1 MAIHHRA
8 ERRALLKLSVASLAL
23 VVIPGA
29 ARAADAAAPATAP
42 VDAADGAGS
51 DTIYVY
57 GQRLSTTVAIEE
69 KRKADNVV
77 EVISADDLGKLPD
90 ANVAD
95 ALGRVPGVSVIV
107 NQDTGEGEYVAIR
120 GLSGTYN
127 AVSINGIR
135 VAQTD
140 PGSRDVSLNV
150 LPPNGLAAI
159 RVTKTLTPDQ
169 DGDAIGGTIDFRTP
183 TAFDFKDG
191 TIVRLYAS
199 GGFNEQARKADEPSA
214 TYQGQVDFGTR
225 FADDRFGIFVSAN
238 YGVSH
243 GNGQETENDGE
254 WEPYKWR
261 KDSEE
266 PIDERNMHL
275 PGIDLDYRRL
285 KQTRYGG
292 NFSLDFRGDTTQ
304 LYLRGQF
311 SRQKLRGTNDLTDY
325 NNIDTPRLTQVD
337 EDDTA
342 LAQPEDM
349 ITGRDDRGNIYGYSI
364 GQIVD
369 TDGDGVITDADRA
382 DEGLWSL
389 NGRSGVWDPRN
400 FEFARNFETIDRNQT
415 LGTINFGG
423 TSQFGRLKLDY
434 DVSYSGGERSSPNSF
449 EVAYACGEDPVCV
462 TPQTGIDWVS
472 NDPRFPHASLPAYA
486 QSVER
491 DSSLLVFDG
500 AELSRDKQTDKR
512 IAARIDARYD
522 FEGVL
527 DYVKFGAKFTRS
539 RRSYDYTPIWEGD
552 LLNADQSLAESGL
565 VDKEVTS
572 ILRGEYYYGDVF
584 DRDAVAAAIKA
595 AMAGDGGDGAPSETD
610 LLEDDKRSTEKV
622 YAAYALAHF
631 TAGPLQA
638 IAGGRFERRETHN
651 EFWIDDGDESGFG
664 TTDRGY
670 SVFLPSVT
678 AIYRPDDR
686 QVYRAAIWTGYSPP
700 EYGYI
705 SAGRS
710 VTREP
715 GTGEIIAISQ
725 GNPDLKAARSINADL
740 SAEYYIDRSSMISA
754 GLFYKHIKNFI
765 FTNGSQVDAPTQSG
779 RIEITQPQNGETA
792 EIYGLE
798 LNLIK
803 SFEGLAAPFD
813 GFGFEGNVTVQHSA
827 ASTGQPYRNG
837 AEIRFINTPHLLYNA
852 SLTYQK
858 YGIEAKLSYNYR
870 GKFIE
875 SLRDNAVDKWVRPNR
890 SLDLHT
896 RYNFTSR
903 FAVDF
908 DVSNLLNDYK
918 YYTTKGDNPTYMK
931 DYMEAGRTFLLRGSY
946 IF

>member
-1 MAIHHRA
+1 MATYHRA
-8 ERRALLKLSVASLAL
+8 DRRRTFLMLSAASLAITL
-23 VVIPGA
+23 MSA
-29 ARAADAAAPATAP
+29 ARAAEIDEAAAAAVDSADADAP
-42 VDAADGAGS
+42 
-51 DTIYVY
+51 DTIHVY
-57 GQRLSTTVAIEE
+57 GQRLSTAVAIDE
-69 KRKADNVV
+69 KRKADNIVD
-77 EVISADDLGKLPD
+77 VISADDLGKLPD

-107 NQDTGEGEYVAIR
+107 NQDTGEGEYVAVR

-127 AVSINGIR
+127 AVSINGVR

-140 PGSRDVSLNV
+140 PDSRDVSLNV

-183 TAFDFKDG
+183 TAFDFKNR
-191 TIVRLYAS
+191 TIVRLYAT
-199 GGFNEQARKADEPSA
+199 GGFNEQARKADEASA
-214 TYQGQVDFGTR
+214 TYQAQADFGTR
-225 FADDRFGIFVSAN
+225 FADDRFGAFVSLN

-304 LYLRGQF
+304 LYLRGQY
-311 SRQKLRGTNDLTDY
+311 SKQKLRGTNDLTDY
-325 NNIDTPRLTQVD
+325 NNIDTPRFTQVD
-337 EDDTA
+337 EDDTG

-349 ITGRDDRGNIYGYSI
+349 ITGRDDRGAIYGYTV

-369 TDGDGVITDADRA
+369 ADGDGVITDADR
-382 DEGLWSL
+382 DGSGLWSL

-415 LGTINFGG
+415 LATINFGG

-434 DVSYSGGERSSPNSF
+434 DVSYSGGERASPGSF

-472 NDPRFPHASLPAYA
+472 NDPRFPHAGLPDYA

-500 AELSRDKQTDKR
+500 AEWSRDKQTDSR
-512 IAARIDARYD
+512 IAARFDARYD
-522 FEGVL
+522 IDGVL
-527 DYVKFGAKFTRS
+527 DYVKFGAKFTQS
-539 RRSYDYTPIWEGD
+539 RRKYNYTPIWEGD
-552 LLNADQSLAESGL
+552 LLNADRNMAGSGL
-565 VDKEVTS
+565 VDKEVGS
-572 ILRGEYYYGDVF
+572 ILRGQYYYGDVF
-584 DRDAVAAAIKA
+584 DRDAVEAAIRAAAA
-595 AMAGDGGDGAPSETD
+595 DGSGLPSETD
-610 LLEDDKRSTEKV
+610 LLEDDKKSTEKV

-631 TAGPLQA
+631 STGALQA
-638 IAGGRFERRETHN
+638 IAGMRFERRETHN
-651 EFWIDDGDESGFG
+651 AFWVDDGDDSGFG

-670 SVFLPSVT
+670 NVFLPSVT

-700 EYGYI
+700 EYGYL
-705 SAGRS
+705 SAGQS
-710 VTREP
+710 ITREP

-725 GNPDLKAARSINADL
+725 GNPDLKPAKSINADV
-740 SAEYYIDRSSMISA
+740 STEYYIDGSSMVSA
-754 GLFYKHIKNFI
+754 GFYYKHIKNFI
-765 FTNGSQVDAPTQSG
+765 FTNGSQVNADTQSG
-779 RIEITQPQNGETA
+779 RIEISQPQNGETA
-792 EIYGLE
+792 EIYGIE

-803 SFEGLAAPFD
+803 NFQGLPAPFD
-813 GFGFEGNVTVQHSA
+813 GFGFEGNVTVQKSA

-837 AEIRFINTPHLLYNA
+837 DKIRFINTPHLLYNA

-875 SLRDNAVDKWVRPNR
+875 SLRDNAVDKWVQPNR

-896 RYNFTSR
+896 RYNFTSQ
-903 FAVDF
+903 FAVDL

-918 YYTTKGDNPTYMK
+918 YYTTKGDNPSYMK
-931 DYMEAGRTFLLRGSY
+931 DYMEPGRTVLLRASY